1 VSVIVL
7 IIKVFN
13 KILLCERNPSTALRI
28 GSNNKNYMKKVYVI
42 DAVRTPIGKYGGA
55 LSTIR
60 PDDLLAHVIR
70 SLLQRNASID
80 VNAIEDVI
88 AGDANQAGED
98 NRNVARMAAL
108 LAGLPVTVP
117 GNTVNRLCASG
128 LQAIM
133 DASRAIMCGDGD
145 LMIAGG
151 VESMTRAPFVQL
163 KSSGAWNRTPEIVDS
178 TIGWR
183 FPNKKLTDKYY
194 PYSMG
199 ETAEN
204 VARQWNVS
212 RQAQDEF
219 ALQSQEKYFA
229 ALEKGRWK
237 EEISGV
243 EIFGGKEE
251 KIFLEK
257 DEPPRITSLEKLSSL
272 RSAFIKEGT
281 VTAGNSSGI
290 NDGAAAM
297 LLASEEAVQKYNLKP
312 LARVVSMA
320 VAGVDPAIMGIGPV
334 PSSRKALQRAGLTAA
349 DLDLIELN
357 EAFAAQSIAC
367 IQDLKLDINKV
378 NVNGGSIAIGHP
390 LGCSGVRI
398 SATLLHEMKK
408 RGSRYGL
415 ATMCVGVGQGGAIVY
430 EGV

>member
-1 VSVIVL
+1 
-7 IIKVFN
+7 
-13 KILLCERNPSTALRI
+13 
-28 GSNNKNYMKKVYVI
+28 MKKVYVI

-60 PDDLLAHVIR
+60 PDDLLAHVIK

-133 DASRAIMCGDGD
+133 DASRALMCGDGD

-163 KSSGAWNRTPEIVDS
+163 KSSGAWNRTPEVVDS

-204 VARQWNVS
+204 VAKQWNIG

-229 ALEKGRWK
+229 ALEKGKWK

-257 DEPPRITSLEKLSSL
+257 DEPPRVTSLEKLGSL
-272 RSAFIKEGT
+272 RPAFIKEGT

-312 LARVVSMA
+312 LARIVSMA

-334 PSSRKALQRAGLTAA
+334 PASRKALQRAGLTAA

-367 IQDLKLDINKV
+367 IQDLKLDVNKI

-398 SATLLHEMKK
+398 SATLVHEMKK
-408 RGSRYGL
+408 RGSKYGL

>member
-1 VSVIVL
+1 MRAQ
-7 IIKVFN
+7 N
-13 KILLCERNPSTALRI
+13 T

-145 LMIAGG
+145 LLIAGG

-272 RSAFIKEGT
+272 RPAFIKEGT

-367 IQDLKLDINKV
+367 IQDLKLNINKV

-398 SATLLHEMKK
+398 SATLVHEMKK
-408 RGSRYGL
+408 RGARYGL

>member
-1 VSVIVL
+1 
-7 IIKVFN
+7 
-13 KILLCERNPSTALRI
+13 
-28 GSNNKNYMKKVYVI
+28 MKKVYVI

-60 PDDLLAHVIR
+60 PDDLLAHVIK
-70 SLLQRNASID
+70 SILQRNTNID

-128 LQAIM
+128 LQAVM
-133 DASRAIMCGDGD
+133 DAARAIMCGDGE
-145 LMIAGG
+145 LLIAGG

-163 KSSGAWNRTPEIVDS
+163 KSSGAWNRTPEVVDS

-204 VARQWNVS
+204 VAKQWKIS

-229 ALEKGRWK
+229 ALDKGRWK

-251 KIFLEK
+251 KILLEK
-257 DEPPRITSLEKLSSL
+257 DEPPRITSLEKLSTL
-272 RSAFIKEGT
+272 RPAFIKDGT

-297 LLASEEAVQKYNLKP
+297 LLASEEAVEKYNLQP
-312 LARVVSMA
+312 MARIVSMA

-334 PSSRKALQRAGLTAA
+334 PASQKALQRAGITVNE
-349 DLDLIELN
+349 LDLVELN

-367 IQDLKLDINKV
+367 MQDLQLDAKKV

-408 RGSRYGL
+408 RGAGYGL
-415 ATMCVGVGQGGAIVY
+415 ATMCVGVGQGAAIVY
-430 EGV
+430 AGV